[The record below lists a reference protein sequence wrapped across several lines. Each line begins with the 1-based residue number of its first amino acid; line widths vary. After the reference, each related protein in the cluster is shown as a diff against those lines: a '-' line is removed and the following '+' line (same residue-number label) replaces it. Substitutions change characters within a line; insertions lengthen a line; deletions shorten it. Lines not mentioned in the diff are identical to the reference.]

1 MTTIRDNLAS
11 VRGAIAEAE
20 SLAKRPAGSVRL
32 LAVSKTFPA
41 EDVAEA
47 LACGQ
52 TCFGENRVQEL
63 ASKVPVLPASVE
75 WHLIGSLQSNKAA
88 KAAALAAWIHSVDS
102 EKLVRKISAAAS
114 SLGKTVN
121 ILLEVNSGED
131 AKTGF
136 RSGDDLRAS
145 LETALALPGLS
156 VRGLMTM
163 APLGSTESEL
173 HRVFAA
179 LRERRDTLAKEFG
192 IALPELSMGMSGDFR
207 EAIAEGATIV
217 RIGTA
222 IFGGRTYPAAN

>member
-1 MTTIRDNLAS
+1 MNTIHDHLES
-11 VRGAIAEAE
+11 VRTQITAAEA
-20 SLAKRPAGSVRL
+20 AAGRPAGSVRL

-47 LACGQ
+47 FECGQ

-63 ASKVPVLPASVE
+63 ASKVPALPASIE

-88 KAAALAAWIHSVDS
+88 KAAALASWIHSIDS
-102 EKLVRKISAAAS
+102 EKLVRKISAAAD

-121 ILLEVNSGED
+121 ILFEVNSGEEN
-131 AKTGF
+131 KTGF
-136 RSGDDLRAS
+136 RSDDELRAS
-145 LETALALPGLS
+145 LEAALALPGLS

-163 APLGSTESEL
+163 APLGSSEPEL
-173 HRVFAA
+173 HRVFGS
-179 LRERRDTLAKEFG
+179 LRERRDALAKEFG
-192 IALPELSMGMSGDFR
+192 VALPELSMGMSGDFR

-222 IFGGRTYPAAN
+222 IFGGRTYPSR

>member
-1 MTTIRDNLAS
+1 MNTIRDHLAS
-11 VRGAIAEAE
+11 VREAIAAAEA
-20 SLAKRPAGSVRL
+20 AANRPAGSVRL

-63 ASKVPVLPASVE
+63 ASKVPVLPDSVE

-88 KAAALAAWIHSVDS
+88 KAAALASWIHSVDS
-102 EKLVRKISAAAS
+102 EKLVRKISAAAVA
-114 SLGKTVN
+114 LGKTVN

-131 AKTGF
+131 SKTGF
-136 RSGDDLRAS
+136 RSADDLRAS
-145 LETALALPGLS
+145 LEAALSLPGLS

-163 APLGSTESEL
+163 APLGSSEPEL
-173 HRVFAA
+173 HRVFAS
-179 LRERRDTLAKEFG
+179 LRETRDALANEFG
-192 IALPELSMGMSGDFR
+192 AALPELSMGMSGDFR

-222 IFGGRTYPAAN
+222 IFGGRQSLH

>member
-1 MTTIRDNLAS
+1 MDTIREHLAA
-11 VRGAIAEAE
+11 VRDAIAAAE
-20 SLAKRPAGSVRL
+20 SAANRPAGSVRL

-63 ASKVPVLPASVE
+63 AAKVPVLPATVE

-102 EKLVRKISAAAS
+102 EKLVRKISAAAAE
-114 SLGKTVN
+114 LGKTVN
-121 ILLEVNSGED
+121 ILFEVNSGED

-136 RSGDDLRAS
+136 RSDDDLRAS
-145 LETALALPGLS
+145 LQAALALPGVS

-163 APLGSTESEL
+163 APLGASESEL
-173 HRVFAA
+173 HRVFAS
-179 LRERRDTLAKEFG
+179 LRERRDVLAKEFG
-192 IALPELSMGMSGDFR
+192 VALPELSMGMSGDFR

-222 IFGGRTYPAAN
+222 IFGGRTYPAH

>member
-1 MTTIRDNLAS
+1 MNTIRDHLAS
-11 VRGAIAEAE
+11 VREAIAAAEA
-20 SLAKRPAGSVRL
+20 AANRPAGSVRL

-63 ASKVPVLPASVE
+63 AAKVPVLPDSVE

-88 KAAALAAWIHSVDS
+88 KAAALASWIHSVDS
-102 EKLVRKISAAAS
+102 EKLVRKISAAAVA
-114 SLGKTVN
+114 LGKTVN

-131 AKTGF
+131 SKTGF
-136 RSGDDLRAS
+136 RSDDDLRAS
-145 LETALALPGLS
+145 LEAALGLPGLS

-163 APLGSTESEL
+163 APLGSTEPEL
-173 HRVFAA
+173 HRVFAS
-179 LRERRDTLAKEFG
+179 LRDTRDTLAKEFG
-192 IALPELSMGMSGDFR
+192 VALPELSMGMSGDFR

-222 IFGGRTYPAAN
+222 IFGGRTYPAH

>member
-1 MTTIRDNLAS
+1 MDTIREHLAA
-11 VRGAIAEAE
+11 VREAIAAAE
-20 SLAKRPAGSVRL
+20 SAAGRPAGSVRL

-47 LACGQ
+47 IACGQ

-102 EKLVRKISAAAS
+102 DKLVRKISAAADA
-114 SLGKTVN
+114 LGKTVN

-145 LETALALPGLS
+145 LEAALGLPGVS

-163 APLGSTESEL
+163 APLGASEPEL
-173 HRVFAA
+173 HRVFAS
-179 LRERRDTLAKEFG
+179 LRERREALAKEFG
-192 IALPELSMGMSGDFR
+192 VALPELSMGMSGDFR

-217 RIGTA
+217 RSGTA
-222 IFGGRTYPAAN
+222 IFGGRTYQAR

>member
-1 MTTIRDNLAS
+1 MNTIRDHLAS
-11 VRGAIAEAE
+11 VREAISAAEA
-20 SLAKRPAGSVRL
+20 AANRPAGSVRL

-63 ASKVPVLPASVE
+63 ASKVPVLPDSVE

-88 KAAALAAWIHSVDS
+88 KAAALASWIHSVDS
-102 EKLVRKISAAAS
+102 EKLVRKISAAAVA
-114 SLGKTVN
+114 LGRTVN

-131 AKTGF
+131 AKTGV
-136 RSGDDLRAS
+136 RSADDLRAS
-145 LETALALPGLS
+145 LEAALGLPGVS

-163 APLGSTESEL
+163 APLGSAEPEL
-173 HRVFAA
+173 HRVFAS
-179 LRERRDTLAKEFG
+179 LRETRDALAHEFG
-192 IALPELSMGMSGDFR
+192 VALPELSMGMSGDFR

-222 IFGGRTYPAAN
+222 IFGGRTYPAH

>member
-1 MTTIRDNLAS
+1 MDTIRDHLAS
-11 VRGAIAEAE
+11 VREAIATAEA
-20 SLAKRPAGSVRL
+20 AANRPAGSVRL

-63 ASKVPVLPASVE
+63 ASKVPVLPPSVE

-88 KAAALAAWIHSVDS
+88 KAAALASWIHSVDS
-102 EKLVRKISAAAS
+102 EKLVRKISAAAVA
-114 SLGKTVN
+114 LGKTVN

-131 AKTGF
+131 SKTGF
-136 RSGDDLRAS
+136 RSADDLRAS
-145 LETALALPGLS
+145 LEAALALPGLS

-163 APLGSTESEL
+163 APLGSTEPEL
-173 HRVFAA
+173 HRVFAS
-179 LRERRDTLAKEFG
+179 LRDTRDTLAKEFG
-192 IALPELSMGMSGDFR
+192 VALPELSMGMSGDFR

-222 IFGGRTYPAAN
+222 IFGGRTYPAH

>member
-1 MTTIRDNLAS
+1 MNTIRDHLAS
-11 VRGAIAEAE
+11 VREAIAAAEA
-20 SLAKRPAGSVRL
+20 AANRPAGSVRL

-63 ASKVPVLPASVE
+63 ASKVPVLPDSVE

-102 EKLVRKISAAAS
+102 EKLVRKISAAAAE
-114 SLGKTVN
+114 LGKTVN
-121 ILLEVNSGED
+121 ILFEINSGED

-136 RSGDDLRAS
+136 RSDDDLRAS
-145 LETALALPGLS
+145 LQAALALPGVS

-163 APLGSTESEL
+163 APLGASESEL
-173 HRVFAA
+173 HRVFAS
-179 LRERRDTLAKEFG
+179 LRERRDVLAKEFG
-192 IALPELSMGMSGDFR
+192 VALPELSMGMSGDFR

-222 IFGGRTYPAAN
+222 IFGGRTYPAH

>member
-1 MTTIRDNLAS
+1 MDTIREHLAA
-11 VRGAIAEAE
+11 VREAIAAAE
-20 SLAKRPAGSVRL
+20 SAAGRPAGSVRL

-47 LACGQ
+47 IACGQ

-102 EKLVRKISAAAS
+102 EKLVRKISAAADA
-114 SLGKTVN
+114 LGKTVN

-145 LETALALPGLS
+145 LEAALGLPGVS

-163 APLGSTESEL
+163 APLGASEPEL
-173 HRVFAA
+173 HRVFAS
-179 LRERRDTLAKEFG
+179 LRERRDALATEFG
-192 IALPELSMGMSGDFR
+192 VALPELSMGMSGDFR

-222 IFGGRTYPAAN
+222 IFGGRTYQAR